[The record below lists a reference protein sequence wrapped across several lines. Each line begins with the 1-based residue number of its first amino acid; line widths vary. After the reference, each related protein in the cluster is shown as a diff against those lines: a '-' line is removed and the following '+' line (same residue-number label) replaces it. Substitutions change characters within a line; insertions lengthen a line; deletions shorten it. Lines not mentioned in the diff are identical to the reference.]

1 VALTFACG
9 ANRTAAL
16 QWGSGTDGTVY
27 STNSTGGYNT
37 FHKISHQTNSDSANG
52 NDAFAKA
59 AHAEIDIIRSTT
71 FAKILESFKNYGL
84 FDKSV
89 IMYTNSIDS
98 GTGHTFNDLPI
109 LLAGDGGGKF
119 KQGQFLQLSGGKT
132 NAQLL
137 CSIINAAG
145 HSVANFG
152 AGGGQLTDIHV

>member
-1 VALTFACG
+1 
-9 ANRTAAL
+9 
-16 QWGSGTDGTVY
+16 
-27 STNSTGGYNT
+27 
-37 FHKISHQTNSDSANG
+37 
-52 NDAFAKA
+52 
-59 AHAEIDIIRSTT
+59 
-71 FAKILESFKNYGL
+71 
-84 FDKSV
+84 
-89 IMYTNSIDS
+89 MYTNSIDS

-109 LLAGDGGGKF
+109 ILAGDGGGKF